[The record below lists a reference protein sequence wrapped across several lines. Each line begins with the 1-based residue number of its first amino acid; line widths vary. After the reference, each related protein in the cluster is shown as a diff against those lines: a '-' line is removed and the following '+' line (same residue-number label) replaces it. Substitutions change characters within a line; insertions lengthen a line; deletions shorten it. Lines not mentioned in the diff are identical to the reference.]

1 VLVSK
6 KTVAHCFVSE
16 LDGTFF
22 EFSDSLQ
29 RVYTPVWRARLMPFG
44 AEKFF
49 FQMKTGHER
58 HNPVFSIRI
67 GQGERVSTHRQIRL
81 W

>member
-1 VLVSK
+1 
-6 KTVAHCFVSE
+6 
-16 LDGTFF
+16 
-22 EFSDSLQ
+22 
-29 RVYTPVWRARLMPFG
+29 MPFV

-67 GQGERVSTHRQIRL
+67 GQGERVLTHRQIRL